1 MNKQNGII
9 KLCLLMA
16 FVSYFIWNQN
26 EKKLSQQQLD
36 EQITSI
42 INQVKSIN
50 QNEKNDSI
58 IIPVGVKNTSPI
70 MIINDETISSY
81 ERYFIKF

>member
-26 EKKLSQQQLD
+26 EKKLLQPQLD

-50 QNEKNDSI
+50 QKEKNDSI

>member
-26 EKKLSQQQLD
+26 EKKLSQPQLD

-81 ERYFIKF
+81 ERYFIKC

>member
-1 MNKQNGII
+1 MNKQNGMI

-26 EKKLSQQQLD
+26 EKKLSQPQLD
-36 EQITSI
+36 EYITSI

-50 QNEKNDSI
+50 QKEKNDSI
-58 IIPVGVKNTSPI
+58 IIIPVVEKYSV
-70 MIINDETISSY
+70 NDDN
-81 ERYFIKF
+81 

>member
-26 EKKLSQQQLD
+26 EKKLSQPQLD

>member
-26 EKKLSQQQLD
+26 EKKLSQPQLD

-50 QNEKNDSI
+50 QKEKNDSI
-58 IIPVGVKNTSPI
+58 IIPVGVKKYIPNYD
-70 MIINDETISSY
+70 N
-81 ERYFIKF
+81 

>member
-26 EKKLSQQQLD
+26 EKKLSQPQLD

-50 QNEKNDSI
+50 QKEKNDSI